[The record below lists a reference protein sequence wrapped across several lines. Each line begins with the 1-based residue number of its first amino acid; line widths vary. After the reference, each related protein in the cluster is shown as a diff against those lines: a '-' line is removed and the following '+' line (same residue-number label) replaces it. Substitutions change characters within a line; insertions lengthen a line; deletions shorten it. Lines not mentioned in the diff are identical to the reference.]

1 MPLSHAAFL
10 GMLQGLTEILPI
22 SSSAHLL
29 LVPILL
35 GWGESGL
42 AFDAAL
48 HLGTMIALTVYF
60 RRDIADLA
68 ANFISSCIRRSWRTP
83 AERLPLIIV
92 VASVPAAVLGKSFD
106 DTIEA
111 VFRTRPSLTA
121 ILLIVFGILLAVSDA
136 VGRKQAKLDR
146 MGFPQGLL
154 IGLAQALALIP
165 GVSRSGITI
174 TAALFLG
181 FNRETAARFSF
192 LLSLPIVFGAAILKL
207 MELLRGGIPP
217 GETGALLV
225 GILSSALFGYA
236 GVSFLLRFV
245 RGSSLSLFVWYRVI
259 VGAILLVIFS
269 GGFR

>member
-1 MPLSHAAFL
+1 MPISHAAFL

-68 ANFISSCIRRSWRTP
+68 ANFFSACRRRSWQTP
-83 AERLPLIIV
+83 SERLPLIIV
-92 VASVPAAVLGKSFD
+92 AASVPAAVLGTSLD

-111 VFRTRPSLTA
+111 MFRTRPSLTA
-121 ILLIVFGILLAVSDA
+121 VLLIAFGLLLAAADA
-136 VGRKQAKLDR
+136 VGTKQGKMDR
-146 MGFPQGLL
+146 IDLTRGMV
-154 IGLAQALALIP
+154 IGLAQSLALIP

-181 FNRETAARFSF
+181 FSRETAARFSF

-207 MELLRGGIPP
+207 TELIGGGIPP
-217 GETGALLV
+217 EEGGALLV
-225 GILSSALFGYA
+225 GILSSAVFGYA
-236 GVSFLLRFV
+236 GVAFLLRFV
-245 RGSSLSLFVWYRVI
+245 KGSSLSLFVWYRVI
-259 VGAILLVIFS
+259 VGAILLVIFN
-269 GGFR
+269 GGFW